1 MPEAD
6 LVLGGS
12 ESTDEDNIE
21 ELSLRLEIALA
32 STIHEPINGY
42 DKTLGPCIMWSTCNM
57 NDMPSQ
63 DLAPLVET
71 RASTFTAFRNGYGLR
86 REYSLKMRY
95 GLREYPLKMRYG
107 FREYYLKP

>member
-1 MPEAD
+1 M
-6 LVLGGS
+6 GS
-12 ESTDEDNIE
+12 EMCIRDRC
-21 ELSLRLEIALA
+21 ELGQGRDVL
-32 STIHEPINGY
+32 
-42 DKTLGPCIMWSTCNM
+42 CIM

-63 DLAPLVET
+63 ALAQLVET
-71 RASTFTAFRNGYGLR
+71 TASTFTAFRNGYGL